1 LEKEG
6 IKIREQRILQER
18 GYLGLSQLTIDALE
32 QQRLYGKKE
41 LTTEQILQKI
51 QKDILAREKKLTKEK
66 KLQRTFD
73 EKKTQLEGMFDL
85 EKINL
90 QAALSRKLS
99 GEDQIRVEILKKL
112 AEGTA
117 EAIDEAARYAD
128 VLKVIEDGQITT
140 EEVEMLAEKWG
151 ITGLEVILYLKLLFD
166 SNEELRKMLGLLDE
180 IGKKAKGISF
190 RFDPARFRMGE
201 EKDRIGEPELPESD
215 EQERLRRFRELG
227 APEFALGGIV
237 TRPTAAIIGEA
248 GAEAVIPLD
257 QMGSMGGSVNINVA
271 GSIISE
277 GELQSVI
284 QNVLYNMN
292 RAGSVSQL
300 TNLGR

>member
-1 LEKEG
+1 
-6 IKIREQRILQER
+6 
-18 GYLGLSQLTIDALE
+18 
-32 QQRLYGKKE
+32 
-41 LTTEQILQKI
+41 
-51 QKDILAREKKLTKEK
+51 
-66 KLQRTFD
+66 
-73 EKKTQLEGMFDL
+73 
-85 EKINL
+85 
-90 QAALSRKLS
+90 
-99 GEDQIRVEILKKL
+99 
-112 AEGTA
+112 
-117 EAIDEAARYAD
+117 
-128 VLKVIEDGQITT
+128 
-140 EEVEMLAEKWG
+140 
-151 ITGLEVILYLKLLFD
+151 
-166 SNEELRKMLGLLDE
+166 
-180 IGKKAKGISF
+180 
-190 RFDPARFRMGE
+190 MGE
-201 EKDRIGEPELPESD
+201 EKDRIDEPKLPESD

-257 QMGSMGGSVNINVA
+257 QMSSMGGSVNINVA